1 MAGSGAVTCVVSEVS
16 ACGAKE
22 EQLLP
27 CCVAYERS
35 SSILGGSLE
44 RTQTRIALGIVL
56 LEAVMEANPT
66 GWIITGKEKN
76 AFLKK

>member
-1 MAGSGAVTCVVSEVS
+1 MAGSGAVTWVVSEVS
-16 ACGAKE
+16 ACGVKE

-35 SSILGGSLE
+35 SSIPGGSLE
-44 RTQTRIALGIVL
+44 HTQTRIALRIVL

-76 AFLKK
+76 AF